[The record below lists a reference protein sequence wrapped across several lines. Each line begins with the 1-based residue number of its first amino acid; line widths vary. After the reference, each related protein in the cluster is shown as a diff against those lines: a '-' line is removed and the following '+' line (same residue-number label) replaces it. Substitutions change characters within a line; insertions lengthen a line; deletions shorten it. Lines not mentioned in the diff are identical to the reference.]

1 MFVRVGL
8 LLTLPILTSVAQ
20 LRDTSAVR
28 DTVTARADSAA
39 VAGGVDTLVVYSARD
54 SIVYSMRTRRMY
66 LYGEGQTNYQQMSLK
81 AEQININWDNAT
93 LIASGVQDTVQA
105 DSVIGKP
112 MIRDA
117 GEEYRGDTVA
127 YQFRTRK
134 GRITLGR
141 TEIDEGFYTGEQ
153 IKKVDVNVLYVSD
166 GRYTTCDLDHPHF
179 YFTSPRM
186 KLYVRDK
193 VVVEPVYFYLAD
205 VPVFALPFG
214 VFPSRGGRASGI
226 IAPAFGSDN
235 RTGQYLSHLG
245 YYWAL
250 SDYVD
255 VATMFDLTT
264 RGGWAN
270 RSRLN
275 YSLRYNFTG
284 ALDAEYRRFVS
295 GEAGDPDYQSSD
307 AYDIGLRH
315 NQVIDP
321 SSRIDVNFRF
331 TSANFGAYSRNIEDI
346 LAQNI
351 FSAASYSKTWDRSN
365 RSLAIGITRDQSI
378 TTGEVREVLPS
389 LSFSQSQI
397 FPFRSR
403 SRGRGLSLGGDVD
416 RPWIEMLGM
425 NYSASFL
432 NQRTKISTSLDSLYR
447 DGLLVPGKDFTRGT
461 SRALTQNLGFSISP
475 KVGYVTVTPSLSF
488 SDARTWQDDR
498 VPYRDNTDS
507 TLAFNDVYRQNI
519 RGNLSTG
526 VSASTRFYGLAQPG
540 IFGVQALRHT
550 VNPTLGLSYNKQVYG
565 SNIPKYQMLASFS
578 VANNV
583 EMKVSRS
590 DTGEATKVQLLNF
603 GMGVSYDF
611 ARDSLRFSEV
621 GINYRT
627 DVGQYLSVNGGLTY
641 NLYQYDPA
649 AKSRVNRF
657 LLAEEGRFG
666 DLTSVSLSLSTSLR
680 GEKKEPPKAEATLPQ
695 EVLDEQKK
703 TEGPLPEVRPR
714 PSFQTI
720 YDREEADFSIPWN
733 ITLSYTFSQSRP
745 NPQTYF
751 RTSSAN
757 ASLSFN
763 LTDQWQIGTSAS
775 YDFVNKEHF
784 VPSVDVTRDLH
795 CWTMRFTWYP
805 MGIREGYRLELRVK
819 APQLQDIKVTKQNSQ
834 RGIY

>member
-1 MFVRVGL
+1 ML
-8 LLTLPILTSVAQ
+8 LLSLLAIASAPAQ
-20 LRDTSAVR
+20 NRDTLAVR
-28 DTVTARADSAA
+28 DTLTARADSAA
-39 VAGGVDTLVVYSARD
+39 IASGVDTLVVYSARD
-54 SIVYSMRTRRMY
+54 SIVYSMRTRRML
-66 LYGEGQTNYQQMSLK
+66 LYGEGQTNYQQMTLK
-81 AEQININWDNAT
+81 AENININWDNAT
-93 LIASGVQDTVQA
+93 LVASGVQDTIKA

-112 MIRDA
+112 FIRDA

-141 TEIDEGFYTGEQ
+141 TDIEEGFYTGEQ
-153 IKKVDVNVLYVSD
+153 IKKVDVNVLYVAN

-179 YFTSPRM
+179 HFTSPRM

-193 VVVEPVYFYLAD
+193 VVVEPVYFYVAD

-235 RTGQYLSHLG
+235 RAGQYLSHLG
-245 YYWAL
+245 YYWAI

-255 VATMFDLTT
+255 VATMFDLTM
-264 RGGWAN
+264 RGGWSN

-275 YSLRYNFTG
+275 YALRYNFLGTI
-284 ALDAEYRRFVS
+284 DAHYRRYIS
-295 GEAGDPDYQSSD
+295 GEPGDPAYQSSN
-307 AYDIGLRH
+307 AYDIALRH
-315 NQVIDP
+315 EQVIDP

-331 TSANFGAYSRNIEDI
+331 ASSNFRAYSQNIEDI

-351 FSAASYSKTWDRSN
+351 FSAASYSKRWDRSN
-365 RSLAIGITRDQSI
+365 RSVAIGITRDQSL

-389 LSFSQSQI
+389 LSFTQSQI

-403 SRGRGLSLGGDVD
+403 SKGRGLSFTSDAD

-425 NYSASFL
+425 NYGASFL
-432 NQRTKISTSLDSLYR
+432 NQRTKIAAGPDSAYR
-447 DGLLVPGKDFTRGT
+447 NGVFGPVDEFRRGDAQ
-461 SRALTQNLGFSISP
+461 SLTQNLGFSISP
-475 KVGYVTVTPSLSF
+475 KVGYVTITPSLSF
-488 SDARTWQDDR
+488 SDARSWQDER
-498 VPYRDNTDS
+498 VPYRNAADS
-507 TLAFNDVYRQNI
+507 TLGFNDTYKQTI
-519 RGNLSTG
+519 RGNVSTG
-526 VSASTRFYGLAQPG
+526 VSASTRFYGLAQPRVL
-540 IFGVQALRHT
+540 GVQALRHT
-550 VNPTLGLSYNKQVYG
+550 VNPTLALTYNKVVYG
-565 SNIPKYQMLASFS
+565 TIIPKYQMLASFN

-583 EMKVSRS
+583 EMKYSAS
-590 DTGEATKVQLLNF
+590 DTGEASKIQLLNF
-603 GMGVSYDF
+603 GLGLAYDF
-611 ARDSLRFSEV
+611 ARDSLNFSEV

-627 DVGQYLSVNGGLTY
+627 DIGQYLSVNGGLSY
-641 NLYQYDPA
+641 NLYQFDPA
-649 AKSRVNRF
+649 ANARVNR
-657 LLAEEGRFG
+657 LLLREEGRFG
-666 DLTSVSLSLSTSLR
+666 DLTNVSFSLSTSLR
-680 GEKKEPPKAEATLPQ
+680 GEKKQPATANAELPQ
-695 EVLDEQKK
+695 DVLDEQQKQ
-703 TEGPLPEVRPR
+703 EGPRPQAQPR

-720 YDREEADFSIPWN
+720 YDREDADFSIPWN
-733 ITLSYTFSQSRP
+733 VTLSYTFSQNRP
-745 NPQTYF
+745 TPNSIL

-784 VPSVDVTRDLH
+784 IPSVDVTRDLH

>member
-1 MFVRVGL
+1 MLFLAVLAV
-8 LLTLPILTSVAQ
+8 SSAQ
-20 LRDTSAVR
+20 PRDTLAVR
-28 DTVTARADSAA
+28 DTLTARADSAA
-39 VAGGVDTLVVYSARD
+39 VASGVDTVVVYSARD
-54 SIVYSMRTRRMY
+54 SIVYSMRTRRML
-66 LYGEGQTNYQQMSLK
+66 LYGEGQTNYQQMTLK
-81 AEQININWDNAT
+81 AENININWDTAT
-93 LIASGVQDTVQA
+93 LVASGMQDTVKA

-117 GEEYRGDTVA
+117 GEEYRGDTIA

-141 TEIDEGFYTGEQ
+141 TEIEEGFYTGEQ
-153 IKKVDVNVLYVSD
+153 IKKVDVNVLYVAD

-193 VVVEPVYFYLAD
+193 VVVEPVYFYVAD

-235 RTGQYLSHLG
+235 RAGQYLSHLG

-255 VATMFDLTT
+255 VATMFDLST

-275 YSLRYNFTG
+275 YALRYNFTG
-284 ALDAEYRRFVS
+284 VFDAEYRRYVT
-295 GEAGDPDYQSSD
+295 GEPGDPDHQRND
-307 AYDIGLRH
+307 AYDVALLH
-315 NQVIDP
+315 HQVIDP
-321 SSRIDVNFRF
+321 TSRVDVNFRF
-331 TSANFGAYSRNIEDI
+331 TSANFAAYSRNIEDI

-351 FSAASYSKTWDRSN
+351 FSAASYSKTWERSN
-365 RSLAIGITRDQSI
+365 RSLAIGITRDQSL
-378 TTGEVREVLPS
+378 TTGDVREVLPS
-389 LSFSQSQI
+389 LSFTQSQI

-403 SRGRGLSLGGDVD
+403 SRGRGLTFASDAD
-416 RPWIEMLGM
+416 RPWTEMLGM

-432 NQRTKISTSLDSLYR
+432 NQRTKISTALDSLYR
-447 DGLLVPGKDFTRGT
+447 DGAYAPVKEFRKGVAR
-461 SRALTQNLGFSISP
+461 SLTQSLGFSISP
-475 KVGYVTVTPSLSF
+475 KVGFITVTPSLSL
-488 SDARTWQDDR
+488 SDARTWQDER
-498 VPYRDNTDS
+498 VPYRDATDS
-507 TLAFNDVYRQNI
+507 TLGFTDRYQQVI

-526 VSASTRFYGLAQPG
+526 VSASTRFYGLAQPQLL
-540 IFGVQALRHT
+540 GVQALRHT
-550 VNPTLGLSYNKQVYG
+550 VNPTMALTYNKQVYG
-565 SNIPKYQMLASFS
+565 TNIPKYQMLASFN
-578 VANNV
+578 VANNI
-583 EMKVSRS
+583 EMKYSPS
-590 DTGEATKVQLLNF
+590 DTGEGTKVQLLNF
-603 GMGVSYDF
+603 GVGLSYDF
-611 ARDSLRFSEV
+611 VRDSLNFSEV

-627 DVGQYLSVNGGLTY
+627 DIGQLLSLNGGLTY
-641 NLYQYDPA
+641 NLYKFDPVA
-649 AKSRVNRF
+649 GTRVDRF
-657 LLAEEGRFG
+657 LLKEEGRFG
-666 DLTSVSLSLSTSLR
+666 DLTSVSLSLSTALR
-680 GEKKEPPKAEATLPQ
+680 GEKKEPAKATAGVPQDVMEEQQRQEGPQPEAT
-695 EVLDEQKK
+695 
-703 TEGPLPEVRPR
+703 PR
-714 PSFQTI
+714 RSFQTI
-720 YDREEADFSIPWN
+720 YDREDADFSIPWN
-733 ITLSYTFSQSRP
+733 ITLSYTFSQNRP
-745 NPQTYF
+745 TPNTIF

-784 VPSVDVTRDLH
+784 IPSVDVTRDLH

-805 MGIREGYRLELRVK
+805 MGTREGYRLELRVK